1 MYNYGCLMIIIDAP
15 RCLVVI
21 TVSNL
26 VVFGGKYGLEGL
38 FCETDILEITFLG
51 EPLEMF
57 SFSPNKAVNRCALCS
72 GS

>member
-1 MYNYGCLMIIIDAP
+1 VYNYGCLMIIIDAP

-38 FCETDILEITFLG
+38 FCETDILEITFFRGTFRNVFLF
-51 EPLEMF
+51 P
-57 SFSPNKAVNRCALCS
+57 K
-72 GS
+72 

>member
-1 MYNYGCLMIIIDAP
+1 MIIIDAP

-38 FCETDILEITFLG
+38 FCETDILEITFFRGTFRNVFLF
-51 EPLEMF
+51 P
-57 SFSPNKAVNRCALCS
+57 K
-72 GS
+72 